1 MNSLQVSWIA
11 KGKQKREKETG
22 PWGRERDGEIVC
34 SVDQKPEVQ

>member
-1 MNSLQVSWIA
+1 MFTALKKFQ
-11 KGKQKREKETG
+11 KGNRKREKETG